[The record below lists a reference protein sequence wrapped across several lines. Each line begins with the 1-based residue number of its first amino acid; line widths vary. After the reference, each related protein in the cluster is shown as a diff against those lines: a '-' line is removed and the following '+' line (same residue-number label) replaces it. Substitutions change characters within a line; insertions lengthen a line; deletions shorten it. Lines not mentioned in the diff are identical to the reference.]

1 MEEKFDWI
9 ENGVLKYNGVN
20 DNWLMGNMNM
30 PNMPMN
36 MPNMPMQQQQ
46 QQHST
51 TIYNEGGYELTAIAR
66 FQLDGPDGSM
76 VPMGHRMVP
85 YMGPGLSLSLI
96 AKPCQPP
103 MLNMRMK
110 VTRQGFLPHHPEK
123 RNILEQE
130 LNLNDENYW
139 RSGSGSTWITLKER
153 ITLVSEDNEGLYYKL
168 FINFTFVKPYLA
180 KPSMIPLVDGPTFQD
195 LLKDRKI
202 MDETSDFKIVCQ
214 GEELKCHKLVLS
226 LRSDFFKKMFN
237 QEYKESNEGLMT
249 TTDFNA
255 QTMKSFL
262 KYLYTDSIDQV
273 EIDYDLLRAA
283 HLYDFK
289 KLISECVRGLSM
301 KINDDNVKDML
312 QVALMLE
319 LPTLLEQVKEQVGK
333 QLENW
338 RENQNQKHKTQIYQ
352 FLGSMKIGQDLD
364 LEGFDEAL
372 KTHLNQYLATQ
383 KRK

>member
-1 MEEKFDWI
+1 M
-9 ENGVLKYNGVN
+9 
-20 DNWLMGNMNM
+20 
-30 PNMPMN
+30 
-36 MPNMPMQQQQ
+36 MQQQQ
-46 QQHST
+46 QQQYVDHST

-66 FQLDGPDGSM
+66 FQLDDPSAGT
-76 VPMGHRMVP
+76 PMGPMHGHGPWSR
-85 YMGPGLSLSLI
+85 GPGLSLSLI

-110 VTRQGFLPHHPEK
+110 VTRQGLFPHHPEK

-139 RSGSGSTWITLKER
+139 RSGSGSTWITFKER

-180 KPSMIPLVDGPTFQD
+180 KPSIFPLVDGPTFQD

-237 QEYKESNEGLMT
+237 QEYKESNEGFMT

-301 KINDDNVKDML
+301 KINDDNVKEML
-312 QVALMLE
+312 QIALMLE
-319 LPTLLEQVKEQVGK
+319 LPTLLEEAKKKMKEKLQNWIEKEIQKRKDQVN
-333 QLENW
+333 QL
-338 RENQNQKHKTQIYQ
+338 
-352 FLGSMKIGQDLD
+352 LGSLKLGQDLNLD
-364 LEGFDEAL
+364 MEGFNDQL
-372 KTHLNQYLATQ
+372 KIQLTEYLETQ
-383 KRK
+383 KK